1 VRCET
6 LAFGIR
12 QLAAT
17 AKFNAKKLVTERK
30 MTDVPL
36 SAVAWICVVLV
47 QAVLHYFVLGHR
59 RRRVEQE
66 VEDLALEESLS
77 LAETLSL
84 ADTSDDSASIADV
97 LADALASQDT
107 TYQIPMSPTFDR
119 SERMIKSQGFDINI
133 SLLGKTLVSEM
144 VTDGSKDSQEFIDFL
159 SSTGTE
165 LLKVSSR
172 KRKAK

>member
-1 VRCET
+1 M
-6 LAFGIR
+6 I
-12 QLAAT
+12 
-17 AKFNAKKLVTERK
+17 
-30 MTDVPL
+30 DVPL
-36 SAVAWICVVLV
+36 SAVAWISVVLI
-47 QAVLHYFVLGHR
+47 QAVIHYFVLGHR

-66 VEDLALEESLS
+66 AEDLALEESLS

-84 ADTSDDSASIADV
+84 ADTSDDSASIAD
-97 LADALASQDT
+97 DLASQET
-107 TYQIPMSPTFDR
+107 TYQIPMSPMFDR
-119 SERMIKSQGFDINI
+119 SERMMKSQGDINI

-144 VTDGSKDSQEFIDFL
+144 VRDGSKDSQEFIDFL

>member
-1 VRCET
+1 
-6 LAFGIR
+6 
-12 QLAAT
+12 
-17 AKFNAKKLVTERK
+17 

-36 SAVAWICVVLV
+36 SAVAWICVVLI

-66 VEDLALEESLS
+66 AEDLALEESLS

-97 LADALASQDT
+97 LADALASQDI
-107 TYQIPMSPTFDR
+107 TYQIPMSPMFDR
-119 SERMIKSQGFDINI
+119 SERMTKSQGDINI

-144 VTDGSKDSQEFIDFL
+144 VRDGSKDSQEFIDFL